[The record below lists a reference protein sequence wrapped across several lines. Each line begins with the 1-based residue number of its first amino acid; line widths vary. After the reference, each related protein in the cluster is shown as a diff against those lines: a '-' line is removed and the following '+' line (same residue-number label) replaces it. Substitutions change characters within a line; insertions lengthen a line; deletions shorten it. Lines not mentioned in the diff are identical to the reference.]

1 MAREQENAKNAED
14 MTVSFA
20 NMGFITVGSAS
31 EKKPQKL
38 DLKNIPKFK
47 YKR

>member
-1 MAREQENAKNAED
+1 LAKEQENAKNAED

-20 NMGFITVGSAS
+20 NMVFITADSAS

-38 DLKNIPKFK
+38 DSRNIPKFK